1 MKPIVLTLLMS
12 VLPALGDGLPTQPY
26 IYVQGEA
33 QEERKADVVN
43 LSFTL
48 AAIDQDVVKANR
60 AVQAQAQ
67 KVFALLKSTGLAEGD
82 TIAAEL
88 ESEAE
93 YDENPDTGKR
103 GKLLGYRVTRDFSV
117 KVYDLAKFPKL
128 IDDLLALKIA
138 EFDSINE
145 NFTKAEEMKDAV
157 IEKALANARSRAD
170 KIAKA
175 SGMKVDSV
183 WAVSPVAFPDIQPSI
198 FGGSSDRHNV
208 AYAVVQDEKR
218 EPSEYRLAPVKVSQ
232 TVHVIYLT
240 SPVK

>member
-1 MKPIVLTLLMS
+1 MKSIVLALLMS
-12 VLPALGDGLPTQPY
+12 ALPALADGLPTQPY

-33 QEERKADVVN
+33 EEERKADVVN
-43 LSFTL
+43 LSFKL
-48 AAIDQDVVKANR
+48 AATDPDVSKANR

-67 KVFALLKSTGLAEGD
+67 KVFALLKTTGLAEGD

-88 ESEAE
+88 ESERE
-93 YDENPDTGKR
+93 YEEDSETGKR
-103 GKLLGYRVTRDFSV
+103 GKLMGYRVSRDFSV
-117 KVYDLAKFPKL
+117 KVFDLSKFPKL
-128 IDDLLALKIA
+128 VDDLLALKIS
-138 EFDSINE
+138 EFNSIDE
-145 NFTKAEEMKDAV
+145 SFTKADEMKDAV

-175 SGMKVDSV
+175 SGTKLESV
-183 WAVSPVAFPDIQPSI
+183 WAVSPVAFPDIYPSI
-198 FGGSSDRHNV
+198 FGGSSDRHDT
-208 AYAVVQDEKR
+208 AYSVVPEEKL